1 MKNYITFISL
11 VAFTGFYACSDEELP
26 PTTSVI
32 EFTNLKVG
40 NYWVYDWYEITPDGQ
55 ASPFNLKDSLTIEG
69 DTLIS
74 GRRYLIRTGTFLGN
88 LRRELVFDSAN
99 SLYTY
104 PSRELIFTLD
114 TSLEITKNFGPEEN
128 IIAVGTYSLENTPTI
143 VDVPAGLFECLTYA
157 GTIESL
163 QSGYLYG
170 TRHNDHQYSST
181 IGLVSMRTYYHSS
194 PNDLEMRLVKY
205 GQVN

>member
-26 PTTSVI
+26 PTTSII

-55 ASPFNLKDSLTIEG
+55 ASPFNFRDSLTIEG

-88 LRRELVFDSAN
+88 QRRELVFDSAN

-104 PSRELIFTLD
+104 PLRELIFTLD
-114 TSLEITKNFGPEEN
+114 TNLEVTKNFGPKEN
-128 IIAVGTYSLENTPTI
+128 IIAVGTYSLEKTSTF
-143 VDVPAGLFECLTYA
+143 VDVPAGQFECLTYA

-163 QSGYLYG
+163 QSGYPYG

-181 IGLVSMRTYYHSS
+181 IGFVSMRTYYHNS

-205 GQVN
+205 GKVN